1 MAERR
6 RLQREAEEAEINI
19 TPMLDM
25 VFILL
30 IFFIVTTS
38 FVRPAGINVARPSTN
53 QQQQVVKESKIV
65 FIELKGDGTININFA
80 GTQRTNVELGAV
92 RAEVEK
98 DLAGDP
104 SAQVVV
110 GANPGSKAGT
120 LVHVIDQAKQAGAKK
135 VSIATTE
142 T

>member
-1 MAERR
+1 MARRR
-6 RLQREAEEAEINI
+6 RLQRDVEEAEINI

-38 FVRPAGINVARPSTN
+38 FVHEAGINVARPSTN
-53 QQQQVVKESKIV
+53 QQQRVVKESKIV
-65 FIELKGDGTININFA
+65 FIQLKNDGTININFS
-80 GTQRTNVELGAV
+80 GSERTNVNLTAV

-110 GANPGSKAGT
+110 AASPGSKAGT
-120 LVHVIDQAKQAGAKK
+120 LVRVIDQAKQAGAKK